1 MQISCTVGNFVPV
14 LELWEV
20 RKVVVVGGGEVWE
33 GVHVFSRAIHSPA
46 AAAGTAGEE
55 FRECRF
61 WAEMKELNIN
71 C

>member
-1 MQISCTVGNFVPV
+1 MQISCRVGNFVPV

-20 RKVVVVGGGEVWE
+20 REVVVGGGKVWE
-33 GVHVFSRAIHSPA
+33 GGYVFSRAIQSP